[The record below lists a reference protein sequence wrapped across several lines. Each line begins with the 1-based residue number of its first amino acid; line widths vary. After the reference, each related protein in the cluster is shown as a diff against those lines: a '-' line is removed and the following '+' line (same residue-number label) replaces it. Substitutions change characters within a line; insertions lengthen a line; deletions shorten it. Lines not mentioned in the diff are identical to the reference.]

1 MSVVVQTVKV
11 HPHADVADVRG
22 CRDGVAIPWCWY
34 GRCKW
39 QLCRW
44 GTCMYTLVVMVLM
57 PVVVQIVKVHP
68 GVGDADISSGRD
80 GVGTP

>member
-11 HPHADVADVRG
+11 CPRADVADVSG
-22 CRDGVAIPWCWY
+22 CRDGVATPWCWY

-39 QLCRW
+39 QLYRW
-44 GTCMYTLVVMVLM
+44 SMYTLVVMVLM
-57 PVVVQIVKVHP
+57 SVVIQIVKVHL
-68 GVGDADISSGRD
+68 GVGDADVSRGID